1 MTFLEASQIVLENN
15 LNNPMTASEI
25 WDKIIEL
32 NLILEY
38 GKTPKLSLNTILHR
52 SELFLTIKEKSP
64 DKFIYKRYVPK
75 NVKDSL
81 IEAGFLTEERLL
93 EILEKNNIKI
103 NNL

>member
-52 SELFLTIKEKSP
+52 SELFLTIKEKSA

-75 NVKDSL
+75 NVKR
-81 IEAGFLTEERLL
+81 FF
-93 EILEKNNIKI
+93 N
-103 NNL
+103 